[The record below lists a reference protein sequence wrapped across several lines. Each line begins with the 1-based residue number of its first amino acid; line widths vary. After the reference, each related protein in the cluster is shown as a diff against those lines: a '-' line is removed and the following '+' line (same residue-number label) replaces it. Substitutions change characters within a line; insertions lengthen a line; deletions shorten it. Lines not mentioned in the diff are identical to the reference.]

1 MHKLNEENI
10 KKTSIFK
17 GKKTP
22 IMPVLSDMLQR
33 EQRKHV
39 ISSNDKVADL
49 IKNLKQQERIVIA
62 EIYIL
67 TLNTEE
73 RDKKNSVIRMR

>member
-1 MHKLNEENI
+1 MQKLNEENI
-10 KKTSIFK
+10 KKPSIFK

-49 IKNLKQQERIVIA
+49 IKKFETARENSYCWNLYSRFKHWGKGQKE
-62 EIYIL
+62 
-67 TLNTEE
+67 
-73 RDKKNSVIRMR
+73 

>member
-1 MHKLNEENI
+1 MQKLNEGNI
-10 KKTSIFK
+10 KKPSIFK
-17 GKKTP
+17 GKKT

-49 IKNLKQQERIVIA
+49 IKKLETARN
-62 EIYIL
+62 
-67 TLNTEE
+67 
-73 RDKKNSVIRMR
+73 NSYC

>member
-10 KKTSIFK
+10 KKPSIFK

-39 ISSNDKVADL
+39 ISSNEKVADL

>member
-1 MHKLNEENI
+1 MQKLNEENI
-10 KKTSIFK
+10 KKPSIFK

-49 IKNLKQQERIVIA
+49 IKKFETAR
-62 EIYIL
+62 E
-67 TLNTEE
+67 
-73 RDKKNSVIRMR
+73 NSYC

>member
-10 KKTSIFK
+10 KKPSIFK

-49 IKNLKQQERIVIA
+49 IKKI
-62 EIYIL
+62 
-67 TLNTEE
+67 
-73 RDKKNSVIRMR
+73 